1 VIERTFNTN
10 TVTSGLS
17 RAEFEIALNELRKEL
32 YKVQQ
37 TPENAYGAN
46 IWKAISLS
54 QKIDQLSGV
63 DFSNGTITNTPI
75 SGSTGSFTTLS
86 TSGNTTIGGNL
97 SISGTTTLGTITTA
111 LTQGS
116 VAFAGAS
123 GVLTQDNTNLF
134 WDDTNDR
141 LGIGDNTP
149 LAALTVGNGDVFQ
162 INSSGAIAAATGITS
177 SGTITF
183 SELGSGLV
191 KSTAGVLSNAVA
203 GTDYQAAGNYITA
216 LTGDITA
223 SGPGSAAATLATVN
237 TNVGSFG
244 SSTAIPTFTVNAK
257 GLITAASTNAV
268 IAPAGTLT
276 GAALAAN
283 VLSSSLTSV
292 GTITSGTWQGTAIG
306 DAYLTK
312 TGDWTGTL
320 DGYEGATLNQNI
332 SNTDLTLTGN
342 RTLTIGAN
350 TLNIAGST
358 TGDFSVNTNQLFVDT
373 STGNVGV
380 GTASPSNKLDVAGN
394 IGGTGN
400 IFLGA
405 NTPTA
410 SDLHSTWNQLRI
422 GLTGNIIGEN
432 GAGGIDGISLTN
444 NAYIK
449 TSSGSFAYLTTAAAN
464 RIHMN
469 AGTTKFQYAASGTA
483 GAALTFTDAM
493 TIDSTGNVGIGTTT
507 PNNKLDVNGILGV
520 VNGTGRYVTLA
531 QSGTEARFV
540 TNDKYWFDTDGIV
553 RASINDGGLSV
564 GSTYYTTN
572 APSSGAIIQGNVGI
586 GTTSPDVKLQVSGG
600 QIKLDYGTALS
611 ARNFANTANVPLI
624 SLVGNPGDIT
634 IGDGTEGGILAN
646 FKNGSTFR
654 LTNVTS
660 SRIFDIWEQNNG
672 TWNLRTAEAS
682 DIAFSPNFATAMT
695 IKNGGNVGIGTTSPS
710 TFKLEVAGN
719 IGPSATNAYNLG
731 ASGKNF
737 GCLYYDSGTLGT
749 CASDAR
755 LKENVQDLSFGD
767 NVLQKLL
774 NLTARTYTYTT
785 DDTHSEYHGLV
796 AQEVQQAGLD
806 QLVATSDTGY
816 LSVKY
821 GDLQWVML
829 QAIKELWHYVTDKFN
844 NHDER
849 ITHLENELADV
860 KAQLAAVQ
868 TTAGSTTPQNSPNT
882 TFVPEIT
889 IMGNNP
895 AYVEIGASY
904 NDLGATAQNPD
915 GNDLTIK
922 TYVDDAE
929 VASVQLDTSTDR
941 TYTIRYEAT
950 WDGQTATAER
960 TVIVGTGQSTT
971 TDNNTDQTPL
981 EPTQDSTQTNT
992 PTDNAPAADTTTTDS
1007 TPDES
1012 TTN

>member
-1 VIERTFNTN
+1 MRSVILLILSKNEFLAKLLTISPYFAILKPLLSLFMPENTPKDPELLKEDIIRLNHLETFREAKIEAFPAQSARTHTLKEAFGAGEGAKV
-10 TVTSGLS
+10 TVTGRLVAFRDMGKLAFGHLQDDSGKLQIAIS
-17 RAEFEIALNELRKEL
+17 EKELGKDTYKFFVKNFDLGDFVQIEGEIFTTHKGEISVLVKKYTLLAKALLPMPEKWHGLQNIEMRYRQRYLDLMSNEESMRIAKLRSVLVKELRNFFDAKGFYEVETPILQPL
-32 YKVQQ
+32 YG
-37 TPENAYGAN
+37 GAN
-46 IWKAISLS
+46 AKPF
-54 QKIDQLSGV
+54 V
-63 DFSNGTITNTPI
+63 THHN
-75 SGSTGSFTTLS
+75 
-86 TSGNTTIGGNL
+86 
-97 SISGTTTLGTITTA
+97 A
-111 LTQGS
+111 L
-116 VAFAGAS
+116 
-123 GVLTQDNTNLF
+123 D
-134 WDDTNDR
+134 
-141 LGIGDNTP
+141 
-149 LAALTVGNGDVFQ
+149 
-162 INSSGAIAAATGITS
+162 
-177 SGTITF
+177 
-183 SELGSGLV
+183 
-191 KSTAGVLSNAVA
+191 
-203 GTDYQAAGNYITA
+203 
-216 LTGDITA
+216 
-223 SGPGSAAATLATVN
+223 
-237 TNVGSFG
+237 
-244 SSTAIPTFTVNAK
+244 
-257 GLITAASTNAV
+257 
-268 IAPAGTLT
+268 
-276 GAALAAN
+276 
-283 VLSSSLTSV
+283 
-292 GTITSGTWQGTAIG
+292 
-306 DAYLTK
+306 
-312 TGDWTGTL
+312 
-320 DGYEGATLNQNI
+320 
-332 SNTDLTLTGN
+332 
-342 RTLTIGAN
+342 
-350 TLNIAGST
+350 IAGST

-572 APSSGAIIQGNVGI
+572 APSSGAIIQ
-586 GTTSPDVKLQVSGG
+586 
-600 QIKLDYGTALS
+600 
-611 ARNFANTANVPLI
+611 
-624 SLVGNPGDIT
+624 
-634 IGDGTEGGILAN
+634 
-646 FKNGSTFR
+646 
-654 LTNVTS
+654 
-660 SRIFDIWEQNNG
+660 
-672 TWNLRTAEAS
+672 
-682 DIAFSPNFATAMT
+682 
-695 IKNGGNVGIGTTSPS
+695 GNVGIGTTSPS